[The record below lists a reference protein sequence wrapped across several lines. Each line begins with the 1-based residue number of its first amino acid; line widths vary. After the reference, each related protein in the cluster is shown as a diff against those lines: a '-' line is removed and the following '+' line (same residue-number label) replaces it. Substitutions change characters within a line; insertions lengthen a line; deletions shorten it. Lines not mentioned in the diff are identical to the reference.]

1 MTFNATAQDADGT
14 IAGYAWDLDGDGEF
28 DDGTAAAAVTSFP
41 IPGTRRVRLRVVD
54 DDGGAATAQK
64 TFSVVNR
71 PPVAAFAV
79 PTVMKQ
85 QPVVFTSSSTDPEG
99 RLRSVSWDLD
109 GDGAFDDGRGERVTR
124 IFLTTAK
131 VTVSLRAVDADG
143 GRDTFTVDVIPG
155 NRPPTAAFTP
165 SPGSLLTGDKVR
177 FTAAASDADGGVARL
192 EWDLGA
198 GFAPGQAVAETA
210 YPVPGQY
217 PVRLRVTDTDGAAAI
232 AEQTVHI
239 LNRPPVAAFSY
250 APSLVVKGKP
260 VTFTSGAEDPEGR
273 MAALEWDLD
282 GDGAFDDA
290 AGAVATAAFTTSRRT
305 SVGLRARDRD
315 GGENEVRLSLVPGNR
330 APSAAF
336 TVAPVA
342 GGLGATFTAAV
353 ADADGSVTRV
363 EWDFD
368 DDGGFDDATGGVA
381 FWTFPAP
388 GSHRVAVRA
397 TDDDGSSAISVRR
410 GRDPRRRRGRQRRPV
425 RAAPARRRPAPARR
439 GAGGA
444 ARAVAG
450 RAHGRDRHAARRAP
464 HRAERQGAA
473 GRAGR
478 RRLRRALLP
487 APRDRAAHAACHAP
501 PGGVRAT
508 AAGRHRARDPRP
520 LRHAHRQVHAH
531 RDPPRQGAGAPG
543 PLPVA
548 GQADPAGVPGLSRRA
563 TRPRAARPARA
574 PAP

>member
-1 MTFNATAQDADGT
+1 M
-14 IAGYAWDLDGDGEF
+14 
-28 DDGTAAAAVTSFP
+28 
-41 IPGTRRVRLRVVD
+41 
-54 DDGGAATAQK
+54 
-64 TFSVVNR
+64 
-71 PPVAAFAV
+71 
-79 PTVMKQ
+79 
-85 QPVVFTSSSTDPEG
+85 
-99 RLRSVSWDLD
+99 
-109 GDGAFDDGRGERVTR
+109 
-124 IFLTTAK
+124 
-131 VTVSLRAVDADG
+131 
-143 GRDTFTVDVIPG
+143 
-155 NRPPTAAFTP
+155 
-165 SPGSLLTGDKVR
+165 
-177 FTAAASDADGGVARL
+177 
-192 EWDLGA
+192 
-198 GFAPGQAVAETA
+198 AETA

-397 TDDDGSSAISVRR
+397 TDDDGSSAISVRPVVIPAAAV
-410 GRDPRRRRGRQRRPV
+410 GGSGGPSAPPPPGAAPRPPA
-425 RAAPARRRPAPARR
+425 AAPAALLAPWPVVRMAGTVTRRGVRLTVLSVRAPRGARVVAACAGRSCPRRAIARR
-439 GAGGA
+439 M
-444 ARAVAG
+444 
-450 RAHGRDRHAARRAP
+450 RRATL
-464 HRAERQGAA
+464 RLGAFE
-473 GRAGR
+473 
-478 RRLRRALLP
+478 
-487 APRDRAAHAACHAP
+487 
-501 PGGVRAT
+501 
-508 AAGRHRARDPRP
+508 RP
-520 LRHAHRQVHAH
+520 LR
-531 RDPPRQGAGAPG
+531 AGTV
-543 PLPVA
+543 LEIR
-548 GQADPAGVPGLSRRA
+548 VPSA
-563 TRPRAARPARA
+563 TRIGKYTRIAIRRGKAPVRRDRCLWPGKLTPRACPG
-574 PAP
+574 